1 MSRRH
6 KAHEEHENNE
16 RWLLTYADMITLLL
30 ALFILLFSIASTH
43 KPMFGQVAASIR
55 NAMAEPNGGAVA
67 LPFDLQPR
75 GAGPI
80 GLGPRPLQGYGA
92 EMRPAPVAPPVP
104 ENTKALEHAIRN
116 AGLQLNVR
124 VVQAN
129 TGVAIR
135 LQTDV
140 LFDTGTAEL
149 TTAAQPV
156 LGKVAE
162 FLETLRG
169 YTVRVEGYTD
179 SRPIQ
184 TPQFPSNWELSSG
197 RALAVLHALVADG
210 VDASILT
217 AGGNGVNNPVAS
229 NLTPT
234 GQAANRRVEIV
245 ITHVVER
252 VAP

>member
-1 MSRRH
+1 MSRRR
-6 KAHEEHENNE
+6 KAEPEHENNE

-55 NAMAEPNGGAVA
+55 SAMAEPNGGAVS
-67 LPFDLQPR
+67 LPFDMQPR

-80 GLGPRPLQGYGA
+80 GPGPRPFQGYGA
-92 EMRPAPVAPPVP
+92 ALHAAPTMAPATASLV
-104 ENTKALEHAIRN
+104 HAIRN
-116 AGLQLNVR
+116 AGLQLNMR

-140 LFDTGTAEL
+140 LFDTGTAQL
-149 TTAAQPV
+149 KPAAAPV
-156 LGKVAE
+156 LGKVAA
-162 FLETLRG
+162 FLVTLRG
-169 YTVRVEGYTD
+169 YKVRVEGYTD
-179 SRPIQ
+179 SRPIV
-184 TPQFPSNWELSSG
+184 TPLFPSNWELSSA
-197 RALAVLHALVADG
+197 RSLAVLHALVADG

-217 AGGNGVNNPVAS
+217 AGGNGANNPVAT
-229 NLTPT
+229 NLTPD

-245 ITHVVER
+245 VTHVVEQ